1 MPARPAA
8 PLRRS
13 LGAVL
18 ALMPDQGA
26 RAHGTEQHDAGTT
39 AEGAAS
45 SEAADTEIV
54 VTIDPDAAAAEVVR
68 VTRGAHVHLTVRG
81 AGANEMHLHGYGI
94 EVKGEADQPALFVFD
109 AIHTGRF
116 ALEIH
121 VEDDLL
127 GSTEKA
133 VLYIEVREQ

>member
-1 MPARPAA
+1 MPF
-8 PLRRS
+8 LRS
-13 LGAVL
+13 AIVLGAVL

-45 SEAADTEIV
+45 SKAADTEIV
-54 VTIDPDAAAAEVVR
+54 VTIDPDDAVAEVVR
-68 VTRGAHVHLTVRG
+68 ITRGAHVHLTVNG
-81 AGANEMHLHGYGI
+81 AGVNELHLHGYDI
-94 EVKGEADQPALFVFD
+94 EAIGEVDQPALFVFD
-109 AIHTGRF
+109 ATNTGRF
-116 ALEIH
+116 ALEMH